1 MHQKNIIL
9 GRHHFRTYMRT
20 FLNYRKYTSCTC
32 NMVAHFRGD
41 VHPLSGPAQELTFS
55 CLCSTMSKVR
65 THSHLRK
72 RWLIQCFVFKT
83 MYLIQCFNT
92 VFNTAC
98 VLFLLLL
105 HGTILLTG
113 EVDHRLTEALVLCE
127 TQSLATSQGDSWVW
141 VY

>member
-1 MHQKNIIL
+1 
-9 GRHHFRTYMRT
+9 
-20 FLNYRKYTSCTC
+20 
-32 NMVAHFRGD
+32 MVAHFRGD

-72 RWLIQCFVFKT
+72 QWLIQCFVFRT

-113 EVDHRLTEALVLCE
+113 KDDHRLTEALVLCE
-127 TQSLATSQGDSWVW
+127 TQSLATVKVTPGSGSIRSRTEDTQGLTFKPCNSFVNSIILL
-141 VY
+141 

>member
-1 MHQKNIIL
+1 
-9 GRHHFRTYMRT
+9 
-20 FLNYRKYTSCTC
+20 
-32 NMVAHFRGD
+32 
-41 VHPLSGPAQELTFS
+41 
-55 CLCSTMSKVR
+55 
-65 THSHLRK
+65 
-72 RWLIQCFVFKT
+72 

-113 EVDHRLTEALVLCE
+113 KDDHRLTEALVLCE